1 MAKDFLGISGLLLV
15 YFLFYYYLTIFI
27 NVKIYLIATSAP
39 SKRIFPSAADVI
51 TYDRASLSPETVRA
65 VMCLKHWY
73 KSGFLD

>member
-1 MAKDFLGISGLLLV
+1 M
-15 YFLFYYYLTIFI
+15 FI

-39 SKRIFPSAADVI
+39 AERIFSSAADVI
-51 TYDRASLSPETVRA
+51 TYDRASLAPETVRA